1 MCENAS
7 IFEPHIQYGG
17 PHDRDPSQVIQ
28 AGTNETEED
37 AAIRARM
44 DQIRQRRA
52 EVAVAAE
59 IAATARPFAEV
70 ALDYSAAST
79 ASEANSFNNNSFNNN
94 SFSND
99 DDNDSTEEDDE
110 PVYAASL

>member
-52 EVAVAAE
+52 EVTVAAE
-59 IAATARPFAEV
+59 IAASARPFAEV

-79 ASEANSFNNNSFNNN
+79 ASEANSFNNNSF
-94 SFSND
+94 SDD

-110 PVYAASL
+110 PVFAASI